1 MPIDLSAIRALVAQS
16 RAITEA
22 QIAKAQDDVLAEQAE
37 LAAAELEVASLATQL
52 AHADELL
59 NLMTEEEEEDPE
71 PELPVNPLKP
81 TLVDPL
87 VITLQPSGNPA
98 VISAGT
104 RDVQIVWPDVPVTDD
119 AIEIRGGR
127 HIHSIAGHFKPTGN
141 SDNNTALKFRDQM
154 TGGVTYLERMLI
166 DITDRRYQ
174 NAYMHSDPVTIDSVD
189 NTGDGIQFGGV
200 INATNPTYPSF
211 VMVKSIIKGVSGQ
224 DPSGCTTCTGAHAD
238 GFETVGPTDKVT
250 FKDVHIYSNYQ
261 GIFAAPALNY
271 YGQVLDPHEQNLNGV
286 HLDNVTC
293 TVVKPP
299 NLSSTDLT
307 KWRFRAVGYYL
318 EGYNLRAAG
327 KQSYW
332 DLSVG
337 PGGIYLDTPSTETQ
351 GWLNFMGGK
360 YVLHT
365 EVSPQTNPK
374 TATFTSGGTPFD
386 YIPGAILTQGISP
399 NAPTEAEV
407 GPGSAPIYR

>member
-1 MPIDLSAIRALVAQS
+1 
-16 RAITEA
+16 
-22 QIAKAQDDVLAEQAE
+22 
-37 LAAAELEVASLATQL
+37 
-52 AHADELL
+52 
-59 NLMTEEEEEDPE
+59 MTEEEEEE

-87 VITLQPSGNPA
+87 VVTLLPSGNPA
-98 VISAGT
+98 VINAGT

-200 INATNPTYPSF
+200 INATNPSYPSF

-286 HLDNVTC
+286 HFDNVTC